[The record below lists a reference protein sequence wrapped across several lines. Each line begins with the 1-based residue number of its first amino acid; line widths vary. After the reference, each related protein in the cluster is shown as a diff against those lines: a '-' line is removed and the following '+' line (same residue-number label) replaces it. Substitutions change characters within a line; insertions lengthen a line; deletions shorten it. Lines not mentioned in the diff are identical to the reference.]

1 MNASLY
7 VGDLAP
13 DVNETMLYEFFR
25 EAGSIVSVKVC
36 RDALSQKSLG
46 YAYVNFQTPEVAAQ
60 VYEKLNFLPIRGKP
74 VRLMFIQRDPQIRKS
89 GLGNIFIK
97 NLDKSIDNKML
108 FETFQR
114 FGNIL
119 SCKVCTSKTEKLVN
133 GKLVVDEEPIGY
145 GFVHFDSQEAA
156 DAAIKKVNGML
167 IAEKKV
173 VVTPFIRRQDRLKN
187 QETLGFTNVYVKD
200 LDPSI
205 DSKALEKIFSG
216 YGKVTSCVIAM
227 DGAGKSKQFGFV
239 NFEKPQSA
247 QDAIAALNGK
257 EQEGLSAKGKPLFVG
272 KAEKKQER
280 LKKLREGYEKKRN
293 ELLQKY
299 QGLNVYVKNLD
310 DQTDDA
316 KLKEMF
322 SQYGELES
330 FRVMRDEHGIS
341 RGFGFVCFKKPEDV
355 AKAIAEMNGKTLS
368 GKPLIVTLA
377 QRREQ
382 RRQELEQ
389 LFMQRQQQMQQT
401 GGRHQGFNSG
411 YRTQQYQI
419 KPRFMGG
426 QQRFQKVQQGQQ
438 QTQTSGQFQKDG
450 GRKQGIPQQ
459 GQQAIKS
466 QQQKPHQG
474 QQQTT
479 TAGTG
484 EVKFQQN
491 VRNQQTQQKSSKKQ
505 QGDQQPQ
512 QQIQQQ
518 QAGQQ
523 KPNAGQQQQTGTSRP
538 GLDATHLASLNPLA
552 QKQILGE
559 NLYPLVQE
567 MQPALAGK
575 ITGMLLEMDNSDILI
590 LLESPEALISKVT
603 EAVTVLKAHNIQ

>member
-1 MNASLY
+1 
-7 VGDLAP
+7 
-13 DVNETMLYEFFR
+13 
-25 EAGSIVSVKVC
+25 
-36 RDALSQKSLG
+36 
-46 YAYVNFQTPEVAAQ
+46 
-60 VYEKLNFLPIRGKP
+60 
-74 VRLMFIQRDPQIRKS
+74 
-89 GLGNIFIK
+89 
-97 NLDKSIDNKML
+97 
-108 FETFQR
+108 
-114 FGNIL
+114 
-119 SCKVCTSKTEKLVN
+119 
-133 GKLVVDEEPIGY
+133 
-145 GFVHFDSQEAA
+145 
-156 DAAIKKVNGML
+156 
-167 IAEKKV
+167 
-173 VVTPFIRRQDRLKN
+173 
-187 QETLGFTNVYVKD
+187 
-200 LDPSI
+200 
-205 DSKALEKIFSG
+205 
-216 YGKVTSCVIAM
+216 
-227 DGAGKSKQFGFV
+227 
-239 NFEKPQSA
+239 
-247 QDAIAALNGK
+247 
-257 EQEGLSAKGKPLFVG
+257 
-272 KAEKKQER
+272 
-280 LKKLREGYEKKRN
+280 
-293 ELLQKY
+293 
-299 QGLNVYVKNLD
+299 
-310 DQTDDA
+310 
-316 KLKEMF
+316 MF